1 MSVPTDIGRP
11 HPLHARALER
21 HTARVLELTS
31 AGDLD
36 AAVAALKDIR
46 SVAGE
51 LRDAKTQRANRTV
64 TNRKTTT

>member
-11 HPLHARALER
+11 HPLRARR

-36 AAVAALKDIR
+36 AAVAALQDIR